1 MRIDDKPREECAVFG
16 VSTRTGGAA
25 ALTMNGLLTLQHR
38 GQEGAGIAV
47 AQDGGILCHK
57 DAGLVGEVFTPAA
70 MEALAHA
77 KTAVGHTRYSTTGAS
92 TRENAGPFVSEYL
105 TGRLAAAHNGNV
117 TNAAALR
124 DELRSAGLHFS
135 ASSDS
140 EVVSQLI
147 ARCALQTGD
156 LLTGVK
162 EAAARLEGAF
172 SLVILDGGGRLVA
185 LRDPSGYRPLCVGES
200 EAGIAVASESC
211 ALEIG
216 GFSSIRDVR
225 PGEILVMENGRLIAR
240 DAVPVSRPAAG
251 GLCIFEY
258 VYFARPDSV
267 IDGLSVYEARCRMG
281 RILAR
286 EHPADAD
293 IVCGVPDSGLE
304 AAAGYSAE
312 SGLPLAT
319 GFMKNRYVGPQL
331 HFSHPD
337 PAGHRRAPEAQPAV
351 RRGAGEAGGAG
362 GRLHRPGHHLRK
374 IVRSLRA
381 AGAAAVHVRIS
392 SPPFRHTCHYGT
404 DIGDEENLIAGR
416 MGMDA
421 VCRSIGADSLGY
433 ISLPGLREACRGC
446 TTPFCT
452 ACFGE

>member
-162 EAAARLEGAF
+162 AF
-172 SLVILDGGGRLVA
+172 
-185 LRDPSGYRPLCVGES
+185 
-200 EAGIAVASESC
+200 
-211 ALEIG
+211 
-216 GFSSIRDVR
+216 F
-225 PGEILVMENGRLIAR
+225 
-240 DAVPVSRPAAG
+240 PAA
-251 GLCIFEY
+251 
-258 VYFARPDSV
+258 
-267 IDGLSVYEARCRMG
+267 
-281 RILAR
+281 
-286 EHPADAD
+286 
-293 IVCGVPDSGLE
+293 
-304 AAAGYSAE
+304 
-312 SGLPLAT
+312 
-319 GFMKNRYVGPQL
+319 
-331 HFSHPD
+331 
-337 PAGHRRAPEAQPAV
+337 
-351 RRGAGEAGGAG
+351 
-362 GRLHRPGHHLRK
+362 
-374 IVRSLRA
+374 
-381 AGAAAVHVRIS
+381 
-392 SPPFRHTCHYGT
+392 
-404 DIGDEENLIAGR
+404 
-416 MGMDA
+416 
-421 VCRSIGADSLGY
+421 
-433 ISLPGLREACRGC
+433 
-446 TTPFCT
+446 
-452 ACFGE
+452 

>member
-70 MEALAHA
+70 MEALSHA

-147 ARCALQTGD
+147 ACCALQTGD

-240 DAVPVSRPAAG
+240 DAVPASRPANG
-251 GLCIFEY
+251 GCASSSMCIS
-258 VYFARPDSV
+258 P
-267 IDGLSVYEARCRMG
+267 G
-281 RILAR
+281 RIRL
-286 EHPADAD
+286 
-293 IVCGVPDSGLE
+293 S
-304 AAAGYSAE
+304 
-312 SGLPLAT
+312 T
-319 GFMKNRYVGPQL
+319 G
-331 HFSHPD
+331 
-337 PAGHRRAPEAQPAV
+337 
-351 RRGAGEAGGAG
+351 
-362 GRLHRPGHHLRK
+362 
-374 IVRSLRA
+374 
-381 AGAAAVHVRIS
+381 
-392 SPPFRHTCHYGT
+392 
-404 DIGDEENLIAGR
+404 
-416 MGMDA
+416 
-421 VCRSIGADSLGY
+421 
-433 ISLPGLREACRGC
+433 
-446 TTPFCT
+446 
-452 ACFGE
+452 